1 MIFLE
6 SYPLPAKS
14 RVKEGQTAMQKS
26 IWILALALSIPG
38 LAEAKVTSLEGA
50 TLGEHWYGP
59 NYSLEDLKGRVVM
72 FELWGYN

>member
-1 MIFLE
+1 
-6 SYPLPAKS
+6 
-14 RVKEGQTAMQKS
+14 MQKS